1 MAMHARVTSVQ
12 LGDDADQAIS
22 LVRDQIVPL
31 ARQQQGIV
39 AAYWLGDRASGRGL
53 AVTIWE
59 SEEAMLATE
68 EVAREAAQRELNE
81 ADVETAAVEHYE
93 VIAHL

>member
-1 MAMHARVTSVQ
+1 MGMHARVTTVE
-12 LGDDADQAIS
+12 LGDDTDRAIF

-31 ARQQQGIV
+31 ARRQQGIV
-39 AAYWLGDRASGRGL
+39 AAYWLGDRASGRGI

-59 SEEAMLATE
+59 SEDAMLASE
-68 EVAREAAQRELNE
+68 GVAREAARREHQD
-81 ADVETAAVEHYE
+81 ADVETVGVEHYE